1 VLMREKRAAVAPA
14 VRRAGEDQAE
24 LDMSFRGGA
33 QSICLLTL
41 FQPAAPDKGL
51 ACLDRGFPIT

>member
-1 VLMREKRAAVAPA
+1 MLEKRAAVAPA
-14 VRRAGEDQAE
+14 VRPAGEDQAE

-41 FQPAAPDKGL
+41 FQPAAPG
-51 ACLDRGFPIT
+51 